1 MGLGDFLKNSVQK
14 LGKAVGGEVHR
25 LGQSVKTI
33 AKDVYNE
40 ATEDVNAVVD
50 TAKNVV
56 EGGKIVVEKVKGAL
70 TSNPEAKKDIDTSQ
84 FDPTDLQKAKSRGN
98 EKHLTNQYNY
108 AGPGTFFDARQRG
121 SGYYEKLMQAT
132 GHKVIGT
139 KPYNKPFNK
148 LDSCAV
154 IHDRAYA
161 NPNLKPA
168 QIQQAD
174 KDFQSCIGRISG
186 ADRQQALLIKGAQK
200 GFSAKLKAE
209 NIGLM
214 KKGSLSDSSSK
225 ESTSKQLGRLAKNA
239 VKFLP

>member
-1 MGLGDFLKNSVQK
+1 MGLGDFLKTGVQK

-25 LGQSVKTI
+25 LGQAVKHT
-33 AKDVYNE
+33 AKDAYNE
-40 ATEDVNAVVD
+40 ATKDAKAVVNV
-50 TAKNVV
+50 AKDVV
-56 EGGKIVVEKVKGAL
+56 VGGKIVAEKVKGAL
-70 TSNPEAKKDIDTSQ
+70 TSNPEANKGIDMTQ
-84 FDPTDLQKAKSRGN
+84 FDPTDVKKAKSRGN

-121 SGYYEKLMQAT
+121 SDYYEKLMNAT

-174 KDFQSCIGRISG
+174 KDFQSCIGRIAG

-209 NIGLM
+209 NVGLM

-225 ESTSKQLGRLAKNA
+225 ESTSQQLGRLAKNA